1 MYRIYW
7 AKTIMTFVDKYRY
20 ISTQTSHP
28 TDETG
33 KRNGDLRNK
42 MPVELNNM
50 RKTVPSFEDR

>member
-1 MYRIYW
+1 
-7 AKTIMTFVDKYRY
+7 MTFVDKYRY

-42 MPVELNNM
+42 MPVALSNR
-50 RKTVPSFEDR
+50 RKTVPPFEDR

>member
-1 MYRIYW
+1 
-7 AKTIMTFVDKYRY
+7 MTFVDKYRY

-28 TDETG
+28 MDETA

-50 RKTVPSFEDR
+50 RKTVPPFEDR